1 MKLNSWRLVQ
11 MTSNEFNKMLEERKD
26 YKQIIYDY
34 INLEISLTSKQLE
47 KVIKLKKQDERKCW
61 KNQR

>member
-1 MKLNSWRLVQ
+1 

-61 KNQR
+61 KN